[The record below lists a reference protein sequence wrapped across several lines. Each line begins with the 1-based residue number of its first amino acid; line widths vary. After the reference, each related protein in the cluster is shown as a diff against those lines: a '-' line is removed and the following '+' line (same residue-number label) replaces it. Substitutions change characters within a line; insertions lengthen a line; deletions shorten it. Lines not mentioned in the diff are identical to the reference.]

1 MNRITATILTTALAA
16 ATGQLAYAA
25 NTIDDSRRH
34 IEVHYGDLNL
44 STTEGVAV
52 LYQRLQSAAE
62 NVCSEHGT
70 RDVGNVFRVKA
81 CMSTAISAAV
91 TQIDRPVLTAYY
103 RAKVGGTTAAVRQA
117 AR

>member
-16 ATGQLAYAA
+16 TAQLAYAA
-25 NTIDDSRRH
+25 NTVDDSRRH
-34 IEVHYGDLNL
+34 IEVHYADLNL
-44 STTEGVAV
+44 STTEGAAV
-52 LYQRLQSAAE
+52 LYQRLKSAAE

-91 TQIDRPVLTAYY
+91 TQIDRPVLSAYY
-103 RAKVGGTTAAVRQA
+103 RAKVEGTTAAVRQA